1 MKQIKPLLPLL
12 LILSGAAALATAAHA
27 QFGGIGNTVVRNLPV
42 KTSGVPNLLA
52 GPAPISTSLKDA
64 IWGDGSTDGFTPPM
78 AARDLTTLPR
88 SAEGGFVLAEGYYR
102 MHAQSYCLHAGTY
115 GPGGGDGYLLG
126 PVKGSAKDAVTSV
139 LRNSV
144 AHPEIA
150 QRDIQLLLWAIVARA
165 KFEDLDMRLKGVAAK
180 LLTQKQLLG
189 LNRSALSIFSNPQL
203 NSITG
208 GMPGPVRA
216 VVEAESRLRGL
227 LSTPGSSY
235 AEIERVAV
243 LGGVAPRGPG
253 SIDMPAT
260 RWSKHPDG
268 YWVRYKPNGYS
279 NTWVELWV
287 PKGSKGV
294 GNVYDPGTAIAVPV
308 NTARQRL
315 AQSGR
320 VYGGVK

>member
-1 MKQIKPLLPLL
+1 MKPIKAILPML
-12 LILSGAAALATAAHA
+12 LILSGSAMIATSAQA
-27 QFGGIGNTVVRNLPV
+27 QFGGLGNTVVRNLPV
-42 KTSGVPNLLA
+42 KTPKVPNLLA

-64 IWGDGSTDGFTPPM
+64 IWGDAKTDGYTPPVG
-78 AARDLTTLPR
+78 ALNLTTLPR
-88 SAEGGFVLAEGYYR
+88 TPEGGFVLAPGYYK

-126 PVKGSAKDAVTSV
+126 PVKGSAQLAVTTI

-144 AHPEIA
+144 AHPEIP

-165 KFEDLDMRLKGVAAK
+165 KFEDLDMRLKGVAAT
-180 LLTQKQLLG
+180 LLPKKMLLS
-189 LNRSALSIFSNPQL
+189 LNRSALSVFSNPQL

-208 GMPGPVRA
+208 GMPGPIRA

-227 LSTPGSSY
+227 LTTPGSSY
-235 AEIERVAV
+235 SEIERVAV
-243 LGGVAPRGPG
+243 LGGVAPRGEG
-253 SIDMPAT
+253 SIDVPAT
-260 RWSKHPDG
+260 RWSLHPDG

-294 GNVYDPGTAIAVPV
+294 GKVYDPGTAIAVPV
-308 NTARQRL
+308 NTSRQRL

-320 VYGGVK
+320 IYADH

>member
-1 MKQIKPLLPLL
+1 MKPIKLLLPLL
-12 LILSGAAALATAAHA
+12 LILSGGAMIASTAQA
-27 QFGGIGNTVVRNLPV
+27 QLGGIGGTVVRNLPV
-42 KTSGVPNLLA
+42 KTAVPNLLS
-52 GPAPISTSLKDA
+52 GPAPISTNIKDA
-64 IWGDGSTDGFTPPM
+64 IWGDPSTDGFTPPM
-78 AARDLTTLPR
+78 APKDLTALPR
-88 SAEGGFVLAEGYYR
+88 SPEGGFVLGEGYYR

-126 PVKGSAKDAVTSV
+126 PVKGSAKDAVTSI

-144 AHPEIA
+144 AHPEID
-150 QRDIQLLLWAIVARA
+150 QHDIQLLLWAIVARA
-165 KFEDLDMRLKGVAAK
+165 KFEDLDLRLKGVAAK

-189 LNRSALSIFSNPQL
+189 LNRSALSVFSNPQL

-253 SIDMPAT
+253 SIDVPAT
-260 RWSKHPDG
+260 RWSLHPDG

-279 NTWVELWV
+279 NTWVEIWV

-294 GNVYDPGTAIAVPV
+294 GKVYDPGTAIAVPV
-308 NTARQRL
+308 NTSRQRL

-320 VYGGVK
+320 VYLKN